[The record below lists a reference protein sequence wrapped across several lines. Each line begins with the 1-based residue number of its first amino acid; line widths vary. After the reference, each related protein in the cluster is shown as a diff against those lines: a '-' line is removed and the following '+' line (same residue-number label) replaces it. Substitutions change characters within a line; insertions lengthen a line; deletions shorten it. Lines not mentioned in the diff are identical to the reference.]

1 MGILNKIKGEFIDI
15 IEWLDPSNDTMI
27 HRFER
32 YENEIKYGAKL
43 IVRETQVAVFVN
55 EGQIADVFLP
65 GTITLETQN
74 MPILTTLKGWKY
86 GFHSPFKAEVY
97 FCNTKNFTDLKWGTK
112 NPVMMRDTDFGMV
125 RIRAFGNYAMR
136 IKDPVKFIKEIAGT
150 DGSFT
155 TDKITEQLK
164 NIVMTRFTDI
174 VASSKIPVL
183 DLASNYDELSKF
195 VYDRIGSEFLEYGIE
210 LSKFLVENIS
220 LPPEVEA
227 AMDKRTSM
235 GVVGNLN
242 AFTQYQT
249 AIGIEEA
256 AKNPG
261 GSASA
266 GIGMGMGFA
275 MANQMGQNMSQNNNI
290 NQQQNTT
297 PPPLNQYY
305 VAVNGQQ
312 SGPFGEQQLAQ
323 MAQSGQL
330 TKDSLV
336 WKNGMAEWLAAGQ
349 VAEVAKLFTQV
360 PPPLPPQK

>member
-249 AIGIEEA
+249 AVGIEEA

-297 PPPLNQYY
+297 PPPLTQYY

-312 SGPFGEQQLAQ
+312 TGPFGEQQLAQ

-349 VAEVAKLFTQV
+349 VPEVAKLFTQV

>member
-249 AIGIEEA
+249 AVGIEEA

-349 VAEVAKLFTQV
+349 VPEVAKLFTQV